1 MTAHWVVLAAAALTT
16 LVAAT
21 VGAAF
26 AAFAGQALPQAVRHD
41 LVVAPGTTLAAAGSF
56 ASGNPAPTTAA
67 LRSSIAAGL
76 GGVSFSFWQG
86 TWSDP
91 LGFVAGS
98 LPAEPASITSDNIPQ
113 LLAASLDGVTDHAVL
128 VTGQWPGQV
137 PASAADP
144 IPAALPASTAA
155 LLKLR
160 PGDVLRVQ
168 DENTGARVTFILT
181 GLYAERQSPASVASY
196 WQLDSIPATGS
207 VNGTGPASG
216 YTTYGPLVVS
226 PTAFPGR
233 LAEETGTWVAQPDMA
248 GFTADHLFGISVAFN
263 SSLLSTLTLT
273 TNLPTV
279 LADTGD
285 NFAVAR
291 SLLGISA
298 LELLVLTVAAL
309 LAVAR
314 LLAAQREGETAL
326 LTARGA
332 TRWQLTRLTA
342 AEVIPLSLVTALIGG
357 VAGIWLAR
365 LLGSTLYRPGTA
377 GGSIPDGGIS
387 VAASGTW
394 LDALAAALGIAALSI
409 GALLYPVLRPGRTAV
424 QIQQGRRGVLS
435 RATGAGADL
444 ALVALAVLA
453 CWQLRRYSAV
463 STSAGSPPVVDPVLV
478 LAPALA
484 LAAGTVLTLRLL
496 PAAARAVDRVSA
508 AGRGLTAALAGW
520 QFSRQPLRQGGA
532 ALLLVMAVGTGTLAL
547 VQHQSWTRSAA
558 DQAAYV
564 TGGDAQV
571 NLAGPMPAGET
582 TSIIGAA
589 GVRAAMA
596 VSVVQE
602 ATPATVVAIDAAQA
616 PKVALL
622 RADQSSL
629 PPAALLRSI
638 TPSSPPAGQLISG
651 RPLSVQFTV
660 TLSRAPLGSVYA
672 QFTVTDATGAA
683 FQFSSAPFSADGR
696 PHVLTAPLGEAGAAY
711 PLRLSQVI
719 LFYTLPAKQL
729 KTPVTLTIAGATP
742 STWTAVASSP
752 ELASELST
760 NNMYGPSAGPQ
771 ASGWQRAPSG
781 ATLTFIPGYG
791 RWSQAPGA
799 SPVHT
804 DPLAG
809 QITLSAPNTI
819 PAVVP
824 AIATAAFDSANNTG
838 VGSIVQT
845 TVNRTTVPARIV
857 AVASAF
863 PTITGAGLVMDLS
876 TLEAFMVSHGATPVP
891 VTQWWLA
898 TTDGQVPASLTRRL
912 PSGATTQSSA
922 ALAAATVADPL
933 SAAPQQAMLAM
944 TAAAALLAV
953 FGFWVSIAANVRQR
967 RAENA
972 VLAALGVSQRF
983 AAAQLLLEKLL
994 LSVPTAALGLLLG
1007 AVLARLLVPAV
1018 TLSPTAQTPVPPPLT
1033 MFDLKQTIP
1042 LAVAVAVLPALAAAL
1057 VVFRRPDPAAELRA
1071 AEAA

>member
-56 ASGNPAPTTAA
+56 ASGNPAQTSAA

-76 GGVSFSFWQG
+76 GEVSFSFWQG
-86 TWSDP
+86 IWSEP

-113 LLAASLDGVTDHAVL
+113 LQAASLDGVTDHAVL
-128 VTGQWPGQV
+128 VTGKWPGQF

-168 DENTGARVTFILT
+168 DQDTGAPVTFILT

-196 WQLDSIPATGS
+196 WQLNSIPASGS
-207 VNGTGPASG
+207 VNGTGSASG

-226 PTAFPGR
+226 PSMFPGR
-233 LAEETGTWVAQPDMA
+233 LAEGTGTWVAQPDMA
-248 GFTADHLFGISVAFN
+248 GFNAAHLFAIPIVFA

-365 LLGSTLYRPGTA
+365 LLGSTLYGPGTA
-377 GGSIPDGGIS
+377 GGSVPDGGIS
-387 VAASGTW
+387 VAARAPGSTRWPPRWGSPRCRLARSSTRCCG
-394 LDALAAALGIAALSI
+394 LAGPQADPAGQAGRALPRDEGLRRLGAGGAGGAGLLAAAPVFGRLDVRGQPVGHRS
-409 GALLYPVLRPGRTAV
+409 GA
-424 QIQQGRRGVLS
+424 
-435 RATGAGADL
+435 RACPRARSSG
-444 ALVALAVLA
+444 
-453 CWQLRRYSAV
+453 
-463 STSAGSPPVVDPVLV
+463 
-478 LAPALA
+478 
-484 LAAGTVLTLRLL
+484 GTVLTLRLL

-508 AGRGLTAALAGW
+508 AGRGLTSALAGW

-571 NLAGPMPAGET
+571 NLA
-582 TSIIGAA
+582 
-589 GVRAAMA
+589 
-596 VSVVQE
+596 
-602 ATPATVVAIDAAQA
+602 
-616 PKVALL
+616 
-622 RADQSSL
+622 SSC
-629 PPAALLRSI
+629 
-638 TPSSPPAGQLISG
+638 
-651 RPLSVQFTV
+651 
-660 TLSRAPLGSVYA
+660 
-672 QFTVTDATGAA
+672 
-683 FQFSSAPFSADGR
+683 
-696 PHVLTAPLGEAGAAY
+696 
-711 PLRLSQVI
+711 PLRR
-719 LFYTLPAKQL
+719 P
-729 KTPVTLTIAGATP
+729 PR
-742 STWTAVASSP
+742 SP
-752 ELASELST
+752 
-760 NNMYGPSAGPQ
+760 GR
-771 ASGWQRAPSG
+771 RAC
-781 ATLTFIPGYG
+781 G
-791 RWSQAPGA
+791 RRW
-799 SPVHT
+799 
-804 DPLAG
+804 
-809 QITLSAPNTI
+809 
-819 PAVVP
+819 
-824 AIATAAFDSANNTG
+824 
-838 VGSIVQT
+838 
-845 TVNRTTVPARIV
+845 RYR
-857 AVASAF
+857 
-863 PTITGAGLVMDLS
+863 
-876 TLEAFMVSHGATPVP
+876 
-891 VTQWWLA
+891 
-898 TTDGQVPASLTRRL
+898 LTRRR
-912 PSGATTQSSA
+912 SCTG
-922 ALAAATVADPL
+922 
-933 SAAPQQAMLAM
+933 
-944 TAAAALLAV
+944 
-953 FGFWVSIAANVRQR
+953 GRHR
-967 RAENA
+967 R
-972 VLAALGVSQRF
+972 G
-983 AAAQLLLEKLL
+983 
-994 LSVPTAALGLLLG
+994 PGT
-1007 AVLARLLVPAV
+1007 
-1018 TLSPTAQTPVPPPLT
+1018 
-1033 MFDLKQTIP
+1033 
-1042 LAVAVAVLPALAAAL
+1042 
-1057 VVFRRPDPAAELRA
+1057 
-1071 AEAA
+1071 